1 MRTDSSIRN
10 QYAPE
15 VLTFFI
21 YNFEH
26 RNVKSILD
34 QASIEGPTERSKSI
48 HPSSSDRIYD
58 LHKIRSI
65 TKVSPSFPAAPP
77 STPLK
82 DLKNAHARIT

>member
-34 QASIEGPTERSKSI
+34 QASIKGPIDKLRPI
-48 HPSSSDRIYD
+48 HPSTADRIYNF
-58 LHKIRSI
+58 HK
-65 TKVSPSFPAAPP
+65 F
-77 STPLK
+77 
-82 DLKNAHARIT
+82 